1 MNLQLLQL
9 DHENPWELGI
19 ISGDTEAGREQ
30 FKILQTLVT
39 AQLSVSQVF
48 PKIVIIF
55 YYLQNCSFK
64 ERKSFTSNAYKKFEI
79 MH

>member
-48 PKIVIIF
+48 PKIVVLFIT
-55 YYLQNCSFK
+55 FK
-64 ERKSFTSNAYKKFEI
+64 IAHAKKENHALLMHKKLKI